1 MLQAE
6 EYHNLYCHPTGKI
19 WNFRY
24 FLLHSHLFTDIVQ
37 TTAVTIR
44 FCPRRTYFTSMIHKT
59 VTQIIP
65 FLRRNDLPE
74 CHLYFF
80 GFFDSI
86 DKTNT
91 VCKADTV
98 CVSYE
103 CRFSKYLSHDQ
114 LRTLSSHTRKLEK
127 GGKIFR
133 HITPQLLT

>member
-98 CVSYE
+98 CVSYD
-103 CRFSKYLSHDQ
+103 CRFSKDIFFPHPEVLKGRQNLPAHFH
-114 LRTLSSHTRKLEK
+114 RTAPIKSSYMH
-127 GGKIFR
+127 
-133 HITPQLLT
+133 